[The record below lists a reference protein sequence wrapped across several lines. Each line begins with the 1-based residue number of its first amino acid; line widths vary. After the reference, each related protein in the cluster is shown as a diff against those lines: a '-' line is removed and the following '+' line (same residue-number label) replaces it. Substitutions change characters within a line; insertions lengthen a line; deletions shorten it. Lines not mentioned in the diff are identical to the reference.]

1 MLSRSR
7 GPEPRALPNPRHT
20 SVRGLPAIPKQKPVD
35 GRDTDFWIPQVTQ
48 EGQIYYTNTRTGQHS
63 RDLPKEPDEDT
74 TDSVVMGLTTSQ
86 SSMRSGTGAE
96 LGFVPKSVTAVAP
109 SVNSPPEVVPVES
122 RASSSTSP
130 SPDSQGASVSAI
142 PARPSTSHPVLQPST
157 AEATASQN
165 GLPNRV
171 PGVLF
176 DAWSAQSRR
185 RSYSS
190 SHLLTHPE
198 RSRSGDRVYPPSRL
212 GRDNSHMFTPP
223 RKGSQLKKA
232 TIRDESRSPGPTLAL
247 HPSQTVPAAHNLDCS
262 NSPESLP
269 ELLEHA
275 RHHINSIIAHLQQYG
290 IPQLH
295 GDQDII
301 DNLIEAAVT
310 SIRNLLYVAGSPSR
324 RRLGVRND
332 IQGGPSRAAQTHLV
346 SAQRRAI
353 ATLSKFMLSVRAA
366 LNVGPQNEGDFISPL
381 GLDAKEL
388 ERAVV
393 DFVSMAQSI
402 FHQLHGDKGQ
412 KHLRGYLDMP
422 RANLGK
428 EGAGAAGSWKG
439 FGWVSIDDSE
449 EAPRRSLD
457 RVTFNEFEVHASR
470 VQEKLKNFSD
480 VLQASRPGMSS
491 LQSSLP
497 FTVPRMQNFVTAEMV
512 FEIGKGVV
520 HELSSLLTFL
530 GDIHIA
536 RHVDIELADQD
547 KLADGAEYS
556 RTVSR
561 ARTLV
566 RGFEAAC
573 QALYDDSAALL
584 TKTQCVRRTE
594 LCDSWRGRDESYDAL
609 EALSTSAGLILQL
622 MWQHLESLLVV
633 GQEQECILER
643 CHGSPMEWR
652 MSQRSFVAAILAD
665 ETMSGVP
672 DDRCQLPYHVTG
684 APENIVGG
692 DVDGSVRGEQSPSP
706 PPVPSGKPMLI
717 SRRGPDAS
725 SDNKNLGF
733 MRTTPRPDKIE
744 AFFGDEAPAQYLI
757 PPTAETKPWYL
768 RPNHD
773 PAEVLIDPDGTVR
786 GGTVAALVE
795 RLTAHEYA
803 DPKFNRAFLMTF
815 RSFTTLDE
823 LLKLL
828 IDRFWIQPP
837 PNLDTEDLGH
847 WRKFKQYVVRMRVI
861 NTLKS
866 MIQDGDVLEKEELGV
881 LDHMAEFA
889 SQVDVF
895 DIPAAKQLLNSVK
908 RARRGMDHRKIT
920 VNTSM
925 DPPPAPIV
933 PKRIELLEIEALE
946 LARQL
951 TITES
956 QLYQK
961 IRPSECMQRSQQSK
975 QRRTDPRDGV
985 ANFIRRSNK
994 IAHWVAFS
1002 ILSKDEARRRAS
1014 VIKHFILVAD
1024 QCRMLQ
1030 NFSTMG
1036 AIVSGLN
1043 SAPIHRLKRSW
1054 EQVSSRHMSQL
1065 QTCEA
1070 TINSY
1075 RNYNK
1080 VRTTLATVSPPCVPF
1095 VGVFLTALTHIQD
1108 GSKDYLPGNL
1118 VNFRKRQKVSEVI
1131 QDLQRWQ
1138 TQPHNFHP
1146 LPSVLVYIDE
1156 SLQPFGEQ
1164 DVSDLFWDLS
1174 LEREPREREE
1184 EKLVRILHES
1194 GFF

>member
-7 GPEPRALPNPRHT
+7 GAEPRALPNPKRT
-20 SVRGLPAIPKQKPVD
+20 SVRGLPAIPKQKAVD

-48 EGQIYYTNTRTGQHS
+48 EGQIYYTNTLTGQHS

-96 LGFVPKSVTAVAP
+96 LGFVAP
-109 SVNSPPEVVPVES
+109 NVNTSHSTPPEVVLVGS
-122 RASSSTSP
+122 QASLSTSP
-130 SPDSQGASVSAI
+130 SPDSQGASVTAT
-142 PARPSTSHPVLQPST
+142 PARPLDSNSHPVLTPSI
-157 AEATASQN
+157 AEATTSHN
-165 GLPNRV
+165 GLSNRV

-176 DAWSAQSRR
+176 NTWAAQSRQ

-198 RSRSGDRVYPPSRL
+198 RSRIGDRVYPRPPS
-212 GRDNSHMFTPP
+212 
-223 RKGSQLKKA
+223 GSQLKR
-232 TIRDESRSPGPTLAL
+232 TIIREESESPGPTLAL
-247 HPSQTVPAAHNLDCS
+247 HPPQIVSTAHNLDS
-262 NSPESLP
+262 PNSPESLP

-275 RHHINSIIAHLQQYG
+275 CHHINCHHNASATIWN
-290 IPQLH
+290 PSRT
-295 GDQDII
+295 
-301 DNLIEAAVT
+301 AVT
-310 SIRNLLYVAGSPSR
+310 SIRDLLYVAGPPSR
-324 RRLGVRND
+324 RRLGA
-332 IQGGPSRAAQTHLV
+332 ILSRAAQTHLV

-353 ATLSKFMLSVRAA
+353 ATLSKFMLSARAA
-366 LNVGPQNEGDFISPL
+366 LNVGPQNGGDFISHL
-381 GLDAKEL
+381 GVDAKEL

-393 DFVSMAQSI
+393 DFVGI
-402 FHQLHGDKGQ
+402 FHQLHGDRGQ

-422 RANLGK
+422 RASLGK

-457 RVTFNEFEVHASR
+457 SVTFSEFEVHASS
-470 VQEKLKNFSD
+470 VQEKLKNFSN
-480 VLQASRPGMSS
+480 VLQASRP
-491 LQSSLP
+491 
-497 FTVPRMQNFVTAEMV
+497 AEMV
-512 FEIGKGVV
+512 SEVGKGAV

-536 RHVDIELADQD
+536 RHD

-556 RTVSR
+556 R
-561 ARTLV
+561 
-566 RGFEAAC
+566 
-573 QALYDDSAALL
+573 SA
-584 TKTQCVRRTE
+584 E
-594 LCDSWRGRDESYDAL
+594 LCESWRGRDESYDVL
-609 EALSTSAGLILQL
+609 EALSASAGLNLQL
-622 MWQHLESLLVV
+622 LWQHLESLLLV

-652 MSQRSFVAAILAD
+652 MSQRN
-665 ETMSGVP
+665 ETLSG
-672 DDRCQLPYHVTG
+672 LPYHVTG
-684 APENIVGG
+684 VSENILGA
-692 DVDGSVRGEQSPSP
+692 DADRSERGERSPTP
-706 PPVPSGKPMLI
+706 PPVP
-717 SRRGPDAS
+717 
-725 SDNKNLGF
+725 NLGL

-828 IDRFWIQPP
+828 IDR
-837 PNLDTEDLGH
+837 
-847 WRKFKQYVVRMRVI
+847 VI

-895 DIPAAKQLLNSVK
+895 DIPAAKQLLNTVK
-908 RARRGMDHRKIT
+908 RVRRGMDHRKIT

-933 PKRIELLEIEALE
+933 PKRIELLDIEALE

-1014 VIKHFILVAD
+1014 VIKQFILVAD

-1054 EQVSSRHMSQL
+1054 EQVSSRYMSQL

>member
-1 MLSRSR
+1 MSSCQSR
-7 GPEPRALPNPRHT
+7 GVEPRALPNPRRT
-20 SVRGLPAIPKQKPVD
+20 SVRGLPAIPIQKHSD

-48 EGQIYYTNTRTGQHS
+48 EGQIYYANTLTGQRS
-63 RDLPKEPDEDT
+63 RDLPKEFDEDT
-74 TDSVVMGLTTSQ
+74 ADSAVMGLTTSQ
-86 SSMRSGTGAE
+86 SSKRSGTGAE
-96 LGFVPKSVTAVAP
+96 LGLVPNSVTAVSP
-109 SVNSPPEVVPVES
+109 STITSHSSPPEVALVES
-122 RASSSTSP
+122 QVSSSTP
-130 SPDSQGASVSAI
+130 PPPDTQGTSVTAT
-142 PARPSTSHPVLQPST
+142 PVRPVDSTTSPVLTRSTTEAATSRNGPS
-157 AEATASQN
+157 
-165 GLPNRV
+165 NRV

-176 DAWSAQSRR
+176 NTWAAQSRQ
-185 RSYSS
+185 RSFSS
-190 SHLLTHPE
+190 PHILAQAE
-198 RSRSGDRVYPPSRL
+198 RSRGGDKVFPPSFS

-223 RKGSQLKKA
+223 RRGSQLKET
-232 TIRDESRSPGPTLAL
+232 TIRDESESPDPTFAL
-247 HPSQTVPAAHNLDCS
+247 PPPQIACPAYSPESPD
-262 NSPESLP
+262 SPESLP

-275 RHHINSIIAHLQQYG
+275 LHHINSIIAHLQQFG

-295 GDQDII
+295 SDQEII
-301 DNLIEAAVT
+301 DNLVEAAIT
-310 SIRNLLYVAGSPSR
+310 SIRDLLYVAGPPSR
-324 RRLGVRND
+324 RRLGVQKD
-332 IQGGPSRAAQTHLV
+332 IQVDPSRAAQTHLV
-346 SAQRRAI
+346 SAQRRTI
-353 ATLSKFMLSVRAA
+353 ATLSKFMLSARAA
-366 LNVGPQNEGDFISPL
+366 LNVGPQNGGDFISHL
-381 GLDAKEL
+381 GADAKEL

-402 FHQLHGDKGQ
+402 FHQFHGDRGQ
-412 KHLRGYLDMP
+412 KHLRGYFDMP
-422 RANLGK
+422 CTSLGR
-428 EGAGAAGSWKG
+428 EGAGTAGSWKG
-439 FGWVSIDDSE
+439 FGWVNIDDNE

-457 RVTFNEFEVHASR
+457 SVTFSQFEVHASH
-470 VQEKLKNFSD
+470 VQEKLKNFSN
-480 VLQASRPGMSS
+480 VLHASRP
-491 LQSSLP
+491 
-497 FTVPRMQNFVTAEMV
+497 AEMV
-512 FEIGKGVV
+512 IEVGKDVV
-520 HELSSLLTFL
+520 HELSSLLIFL

-536 RHVDIELADQD
+536 RHVDIELVGQD
-547 KLADGAEYS
+547 KLADGAEYA

-566 RGFEAAC
+566 RAFEAAC

-584 TKTQCVRRTE
+584 TTTQRVRRTE
-594 LCDSWRGRDESYDAL
+594 LCESWRGRDESYDAL
-609 EALSTSAGLILQL
+609 EALSTSVGLNLQL
-622 MWQHLESLLVV
+622 MWQHLGSLLFV
-633 GQEQECILER
+633 GQEQTGILER
-643 CHGSPMEWR
+643 CHRSPMEWR

-665 ETMSGVP
+665 ETLSGVP
-672 DDRCQLPYHVTG
+672 DDQCQPPYHTTRMSGNILG
-684 APENIVGG
+684 ADADQSEGG
-692 DVDGSVRGEQSPSP
+692 ELSPTP
-706 PPVPSGKPMLI
+706 PPVPSGKPTLTLG
-717 SRRGPDAS
+717 RDPDTSA
-725 SDNKNLGF
+725 DDKGLRL
-733 MRTTPRPDKIE
+733 MCTPPRPDKIK

-757 PPTAETKPWYL
+757 PLTAETKPWYL

-786 GGTVAALVE
+786 GGTVSALVE

-837 PNLDTEDLGH
+837 PNLDTEELGH
-847 WRKFKQYVVRMRVI
+847 WRRFKQYVVRMRVI

-866 MIQDGDVLEKEELGV
+866 MIQDGDVLEKEELGI
-881 LDHMAEFA
+881 LDDMAEFA

-908 RARRGMDHRKIT
+908 RARRGIDHRKIT

-933 PKRIELLEIEALE
+933 PKRIELLDIEPLE

-961 IRPSECMQRSQQSK
+961 IRPSECMQRSHQSR
-975 QRRTDPRDGV
+975 QGRTDPRDGV

-1014 VIKHFILVAD
+1014 VIKQFILVAD
-1024 QCRMLQ
+1024 RCRVLQ

-1054 EQVSSRHMSQL
+1054 EQVSSRYMSQL

-1138 TQPHNFHP
+1138 THPHNFHP

-1164 DVSDLFWDLS
+1164 DVSDVFWKLS

-1184 EKLVRILHES
+1184 EKLVRILHDS

>member
-1 MLSRSR
+1 MSSWSR
-7 GPEPRALPNPRHT
+7 GPEPRALPNPRRT
-20 SVRGLPAIPKQKPVD
+20 SVRGLPAIPVPKHLD
-35 GRDTDFWIPQVTQ
+35 GKDTDFWIPQVTQ
-48 EGQIYYTNTRTGQHS
+48 EGQIYYANTLTGQRS
-63 RDLPKEPDEDT
+63 RDIPKEPDEDAA
-74 TDSVVMGLTTSQ
+74 DFAVMGLTTSQ

-96 LGFVPKSVTAVAP
+96 LGLVPKPVTIAAP
-109 SVNSPPEVVPVES
+109 SVSTSHSPSPEVVPVGGQV
-122 RASSSTSP
+122 SSSNSSFLDPQNTSVAATP
-130 SPDSQGASVSAI
+130 VLPVADSTTPPVTRTIEAT
-142 PARPSTSHPVLQPST
+142 TSH
-157 AEATASQN
+157 N
-165 GLPNRV
+165 GLSSRV

-176 DAWSAQSRR
+176 NTWTAQLRQ
-185 RSYSS
+185 RSNSS
-190 SHLLTHPE
+190 PHLLAHPE
-198 RSRSGDRVYPPSRL
+198 RSRSGDRASPPLFS

-223 RKGSQLKKA
+223 RKGSRLKES
-232 TIRDESRSPGPTLAL
+232 TVGDESEIPDLTPLLPLPQTASPDPVAQ
-247 HPSQTVPAAHNLDCS
+247 HPEFPNF
-262 NSPESLP
+262 PESVP

-275 RHHINSIIAHLQQYG
+275 RHRISSIITHLQQFG

-295 GDQDII
+295 DDQEII
-301 DNLIEAAVT
+301 DNLVEAAVT
-310 SIRNLLYVAGSPSR
+310 SIRDLLYVAGPPF
-324 RRLGVRND
+324 LGFGVRKD
-332 IQGGPSRAAQTHLV
+332 IRGNAGHAAQRHLV
-346 SAQRRAI
+346 PEQRRTI
-353 ATLSKFMLSVRAA
+353 ATLSKFMLSARAA
-366 LNVGPQNEGDFISPL
+366 FNIGSENGGDFITHLDS
-381 GLDAKEL
+381 DAKEL

-393 DFVSMAQSI
+393 DFVSVAQGVL
-402 FHQLHGDKGQ
+402 HQFHGDGGQ

-422 RANLGK
+422 RTGLGK

-439 FGWVSIDDSE
+439 FGWVSIDDNE

-457 RVTFNEFEVHASR
+457 RVSFSEFEAHVSR
-470 VQEKLKNFSD
+470 VRKKLKNFSD
-480 VLQASRPGMSS
+480 ALQASRPGM
-491 LQSSLP
+491 
-497 FTVPRMQNFVTAEMV
+497 VTEV
-512 FEIGKGVV
+512 GKATV
-520 HELSSLLTFL
+520 HELSSLLIFL
-530 GDIHIA
+530 SDIHIA
-536 RHVDIELADQD
+536 RHVDIELVCQD
-547 KLADGAEYS
+547 NLADGAEYS
-556 RTVSR
+556 RAVRR

-566 RGFEAAC
+566 RVFEAAC

-584 TKTQCVRRTE
+584 TTTQSVRRMESCE
-594 LCDSWRGRDESYDAL
+594 LWRGRGESYDAL
-609 EALSTSAGLILQL
+609 EALSVSVGLNLQL
-622 MWQHLESLLVV
+622 MRQYLENLLLV
-633 GQEQECILER
+633 GQEQTSILER
-643 CHGSPMEWR
+643 CHRSPTEWR
-652 MSQRSFVAAILAD
+652 MSQRSLVAAILAD
-665 ETMSGVP
+665 EALNSVP
-672 DDRCQLPYHVTG
+672 DNRRQLPYH
-684 APENIVGG
+684 AARASENILGI
-692 DVDGSVRGEQSPSP
+692 DADRLEEEERSPTP
-706 PPVPSGKPMLI
+706 PPVPSGKPILT
-717 SRRGPDAS
+717 SRKGPDAS
-725 SDNKNLGF
+725 VDFKVLIH
-733 MRTTPRPDKIE
+733 TPPRPDKIK

-757 PPTAETKPWYL
+757 PLTAETKPWYL

-786 GGTVAALVE
+786 GGTVAALIE

-828 IDRFWIQPP
+828 VDRFWIQPP
-837 PNLDTEDLGH
+837 PNLDTEELAH

-866 MIQDGDVLEKEELGV
+866 MIQDGDVLENDELGV
-881 LDHMAEFA
+881 LDRMAEFA
-889 SQVDVF
+889 SQADVF
-895 DIPAAKQLLNSVK
+895 DIPAAKQLLNSIK

-925 DPPPAPIV
+925 DPPPPPIV
-933 PKRIELLEIEALE
+933 PKRIELLEIEPLE

-961 IRPSECMQRSQQSK
+961 IRPSECMQRSQQS
-975 QRRTDPRDGV
+975 QQVRMDPRDGV

-1002 ILSKDEARRRAS
+1002 VLSKDEARRRAS
-1014 VIKHFILVAD
+1014 VIRQFILVAD
-1024 QCRMLQ
+1024 RCRTLQ

-1054 EQVSSRHMSQL
+1054 EQVNARYMSQL

-1118 VNFRKRQKVSEVI
+1118 VNFRKRQKISEVI

-1138 TQPHNFHP
+1138 AKPHNFHP

-1156 SLQPFGEQ
+1156 SLQPFGDQ
-1164 DVSDLFWDLS
+1164 DVNDLFWELS
-1174 LEREPREREE
+1174 MEREPREKED

>member
-7 GPEPRALPNPRHT
+7 GAEPRALPNPKRT

-48 EGQIYYTNTRTGQHS
+48 EGQIYYTNTLTGQHS

-96 LGFVPKSVTAVAP
+96 LGFVPKSATAVAP
-109 SVNSPPEVVPVES
+109 NVNTSHSPPPEVVLVGS
-122 RASSSTSP
+122 QASLSTSP
-130 SPDSQGASVSAI
+130 SPDSQGASVTAT
-142 PARPSTSHPVLQPST
+142 PARPLDSNSHPVLTPSI
-157 AEATASQN
+157 AEATTSHN
-165 GLPNRV
+165 GLSNRV

-176 DAWSAQSRR
+176 NTWAAQSRQ

-198 RSRSGDRVYPPSRL
+198 RSRIGDRVYPRPPS

-232 TIRDESRSPGPTLAL
+232 TIREESESPGPTLAL
-247 HPSQTVPAAHNLDCS
+247 HPPQIVSAAHNLDS
-262 NSPESLP
+262 PNSPESLP

-275 RHHINSIIAHLQQYG
+275 CHHINCIITHLQQFG

-301 DNLIEAAVT
+301 DDLIETAVT
-310 SIRNLLYVAGSPSR
+310 SIRDLLYVAGPPSR

-332 IQGGPSRAAQTHLV
+332 IQGDPNRAAQTHLV

-353 ATLSKFMLSVRAA
+353 ATLSKFMLSARAA
-366 LNVGPQNEGDFISPL
+366 LNVGPQNGGDFISHL
-381 GLDAKEL
+381 GVDAKEL

-393 DFVSMAQSI
+393 DFVSMAQGI
-402 FHQLHGDKGQ
+402 FHQLHGDRGQ

-422 RANLGK
+422 RASLGK

-457 RVTFNEFEVHASR
+457 SVTFSEFEVHASS
-470 VQEKLKNFSD
+470 VQEKLKNFSN
-480 VLQASRPGMSS
+480 VLQASRP
-491 LQSSLP
+491 
-497 FTVPRMQNFVTAEMV
+497 AEMV
-512 FEIGKGVV
+512 SEVGKGAV

-566 RGFEAAC
+566 RAFEAAC
-573 QALYDDSAALL
+573 QALYDDSGALL
-584 TKTQCVRRTE
+584 TTTQRVRRTE
-594 LCDSWRGRDESYDAL
+594 LCESWRGRDESYDVL
-609 EALSTSAGLILQL
+609 EALSASAGLNLQL
-622 MWQHLESLLVV
+622 LWQHLESLLLV

-665 ETMSGVP
+665 ETLSGVP
-672 DDRCQLPYHVTG
+672 NDQRQLPYHVTG
-684 APENIVGG
+684 VSENILGA
-692 DVDGSVRGEQSPSP
+692 DADRSERGERSPTP
-706 PPVPSGKPMLI
+706 PPVPSGKPILI
-717 SRRGPDAS
+717 SRRDPDAS
-725 SDNKNLGF
+725 ADNKDLGL

-837 PNLDTEDLGH
+837 PNLDTEDLAH

-895 DIPAAKQLLNSVK
+895 DIPAAKQLLNTVK
-908 RARRGMDHRKIT
+908 RVRRGMDHRKIT

-933 PKRIELLEIEALE
+933 PKRIELLDIEALE

-1014 VIKHFILVAD
+1014 VIKQFILVAD

-1054 EQVSSRHMSQL
+1054 EQVSSRYMSQL